1 MNERKKRTD
10 GIETREAIL
19 AAAEVEFAE
28 KGYELASV
36 RTICKAAGANVALA
50 NRYFGS
56 KQELYKLVAQ
66 RLFGDLG
73 APLAEIPA
81 KVKDAASWRA
91 AVREWIDDMLFMT
104 IPTERAQKL
113 CAGLFR
119 HEVTRPTEFFKDF
132 MDAFGKPVYAAL
144 EKLIAMASPKVLAMA
159 SSKVPAVPSPRGL
172 VTAAIWSQV
181 TIYALADEKALK
193 PFRPKGLTRAAWRD
207 AVAEHISAS
216 VFAGL
221 SYDEMGR

>member
-1 MNERKKRTD
+1 MCERKKRTD

-81 KVKDAASWRA
+81 KVTDAASWQA

-119 HEVTRPTEFFKDF
+119 QEVTRPTEFFKAF

-144 EKLIAMASPKVLAMA
+144 EKLIAKATDDAGDVAQW
-159 SSKVPAVPSPRGL
+159 
-172 VTAAIWSQV
+172 TAAIWSQV
-181 TIYALADEKALK
+181 TVYALADEKALK
-193 PFRPKGLTRAAWRD
+193 PFRPKGLTRSAWRD
-207 AVAEHISAS
+207 AVAGHIAAS
-216 VFAGL
+216 VYAAL
-221 SYDEMGR
+221 QYI

>member
-1 MNERKKRTD
+1 MMKRKQRTD

-28 KGYELASV
+28 KGYALASV

-119 HEVTRPTEFFKDF
+119 QEVTRPTEFFKDF

-144 EKLIAMASPKVLAMA
+144 EKLIAMASPKV
-159 SSKVPAVPSPRGL
+159 PAVPSPRGM
-172 VTAAIWSQV
+172 VTASVWSQV
-181 TIYALADEKALK
+181 AIYALADEKALK
-193 PFRPKGLTRAAWRD
+193 PFRPTGLTREAWRD
-207 AVAEHISAS
+207 AIAEHIAAS
-216 VFAGL
+216 VFATL
-221 SYDEMGR
+221 AYKNE

>member
-1 MNERKKRTD
+1 MMKRKQRTD

-28 KGYELASV
+28 KGYALASV

-119 HEVTRPTEFFKDF
+119 QEVTRPTEFFKDF

-144 EKLIAMASPKVLAMA
+144 EKLIAKATDDAGDVAQW
-159 SSKVPAVPSPRGL
+159 
-172 VTAAIWSQV
+172 TAAIWSQV
-181 TIYALADEKALK
+181 SVYALADEKALK

-207 AVAEHISAS
+207 AVAEHIAAS
-216 VFAGL
+216 VFAGI

>member
-1 MNERKKRTD
+1 MMKRKQRTD

-119 HEVTRPTEFFKDF
+119 QEVTRPTEFFKDF

-144 EKLIAMASPKVLAMA
+144 EELIAMASPKVLAMA

-181 TIYALADEKALK
+181 TIYALADEKALR
-193 PFRPKGLTRAAWRD
+193 PFRPKGLTRAAWRE
-207 AVAEHISAS
+207 AVAEHIAAS
-216 VFAGL
+216 VFAGF

>member
-19 AAAEVEFAE
+19 AAAEIEFAE

-56 KQELYKLVAQ
+56 KAELYKIVAQ

-119 HEVTRPTEFFKDF
+119 QEVTRPTEFFKDF
-132 MDAFGKPVYAAL
+132 MDTFGKPVYAAL
-144 EKLIAMASPKVLAMA
+144 EKLIAMASPKV
-159 SSKVPAVPSPRGL
+159 PAVTSPRGM
-172 VTAAIWSQV
+172 VTASIWSQV

-207 AVAEHISAS
+207 AVAEHIAAS
-216 VFAGL
+216 VFSGL
-221 SYDEMGR
+221 SYES

>member
-1 MNERKKRTD
+1 MMKRKQRTD

-119 HEVTRPTEFFKDF
+119 QEVTRPTEFFKDF

-144 EKLIAMASPKVLAMA
+144 EKLIAMAVTMPRRVTAE
-159 SSKVPAVPSPRGL
+159 VPDAPSRRGL

-181 TIYALADEKALK
+181 TIYALADEKALR

-207 AVAEHISAS
+207 AVAEHIAAS
-216 VFAGL
+216 VFAGI